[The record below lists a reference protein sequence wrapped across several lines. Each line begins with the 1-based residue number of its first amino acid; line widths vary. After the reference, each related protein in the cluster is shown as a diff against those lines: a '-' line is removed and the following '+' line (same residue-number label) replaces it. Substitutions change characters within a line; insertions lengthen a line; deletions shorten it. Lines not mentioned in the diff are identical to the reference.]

1 MGMQPTLAIP
11 YVRFSNSKQE
21 SGSSRERQRELATDD
36 IARMGWTAAPFVE
49 DLGKSAYHGDHLKGE
64 LGRLTARVLA
74 GEYPAGTVI
83 VAEKIDRLSRQG
95 YDALTAWMR
104 LIVDAGVKI
113 RTIDDGKIY
122 DAANLSKGLEGQ
134 MVRLMKAEVARE
146 YVESMRG
153 RVITGIR
160 KRQAKAR
167 ETGRPSSLNKATFDN
182 LPAWL
187 RWDGGEIV
195 FVSDQADI
203 VRDVYRWS
211 EEGLGGQGIAT
222 RLNTAKRLTTRGKTW
237 QPSTIYKL
245 LRNPA
250 VEGDL
255 VQTENGVA
263 IGTVHGAYPRVVDA
277 DLVKRARDAMGRRK
291 RLKGVGPSKSFVNL
305 FAGVAICGRCAG
317 RLHVQ
322 PWKNPRTGVVK
333 RHFRCNGASRGACD
347 RKAMFSYT
355 RFEGPALDAI
365 LPLALDDRF
374 FAKGDAVRPLAMEV
388 ATLEKLVADQT
399 ARSTRLVRMMMMT
412 DEADPVMEAEQASV
426 RKTIAVTR
434 GRLADAEK
442 ALDRAKGAAGDE
454 AHLARVLEVRAAMS
468 DPDLDTAMA
477 ARRSVRD
484 AIGTVVDRIISD
496 TDAEG
501 NKSLLVIMV
510 GTLVSFRV
518 NDDGTVSER
527 HDRTRDALGNRDLF
541 AAASAVT
548 PEGEAGLVRIITR
561 MAG

>member
-11 YVRFSNSKQE
+11 YVRFSDTQQE
-21 SGSSRERQRELATDD
+21 SGSSRERQREVTADA
-36 IARMGWTAAPFVE
+36 IARLGWTAAPFVE

-64 LGRLTARVLA
+64 LGKLTARVLA
-74 GEYPAGTVI
+74 GEYLAGTVI
-83 VAEKIDRLSRQG
+83 VAERIDRLSRQG

-104 LIVDAGVKI
+104 VIVDAGLRIMTV
-113 RTIDDGKIY
+113 DDGKIY

-146 YVESMRG
+146 YVETMRG

-160 KRQAKAR
+160 ARQAKAR
-167 ETGRPSSLNKATFDN
+167 ETGRPSSLKKATFDN
-182 LPAWL
+182 LPGWL
-187 RWDGGEIV
+187 RWEGGEIV
-195 FVSDQADI
+195 FVGDQADI
-203 VRDVYRWS
+203 VRDVYAWS
-211 EEGLGGQGIAT
+211 ADGLGGQGIAT
-222 RLNTAKRLTTRGKTW
+222 RLNHAKRLTPRGKDW

-245 LRNPA
+245 LRSPA

-255 VQTENGVA
+255 VQTEDGVA
-263 IGTVHGAYPRVVDA
+263 IGTVHGAYPAVVDA

-291 RLKGVGPSKSFVNL
+291 RLKGAGPSKTFVNL
-305 FAGVAICGRCAG
+305 FASVAICGGCAG

-322 PWKNPRTGVVK
+322 PWKNPRTGEVK

-347 RKAMFSYT
+347 CKSMFSYT

-374 FAKGDAVRPLAMEV
+374 FSKGDTVRPLAMEV
-388 ATLEKLVADQT
+388 AALEKTVADLE
-399 ARSTRLVRMMMMT
+399 ARSKRLVRMMMMT
-412 DEADPVMEAEQASV
+412 DDIDPIMEEEQTGL

-434 GRLADAEK
+434 GRLADAGK
-442 ALDRAKGAAGDE
+442 ALAAAKGAVDDD
-454 AHLARVLEVRAAMS
+454 AHLARVLEVREAMS

-484 AIGTVVDRIISD
+484 AIGTVVDRIISEI
-496 TDAEG
+496 DAQG
-501 NKSLLVIMV
+501 RKSLLVIMA

-518 NDDGTVSER
+518 HDDGTVGER
-527 HDRTRDALGNRDLF
+527 HDRTRTALGNLDLF
-541 AAASAVT
+541 NAASAVT
-548 PEGEAGLVRIITR
+548 PEGEAGLVRIISR